1 MKNTGNIWLLVGRET
16 EGNNI
21 KNYILMDYNGCTQFV
36 QKRSIAK
43 FCKEHEVINV
53 QLSGDS
59 ITGKGIAITALPRY
73 VKQQGFGLQQV
84 SGVSQAEVIQMAQP
98 LINQYMQK
106 KDAELRKKQE
116 DSTEAQKDKQNNYV
130 LNKLS
135 VIENLINIALNMKD
149 ITNELASNG
158 QFTRY
163 IKQID
168 IDNAEGDSLTN
179 LIQRQ
184 GVNGLANG
192 LIDRLQRIEN
202 RIRKFELDKGLL
214 NKISNL
220 KNQCEQLKKLH
231 IETKQII
238 KQNKNEKVRL
248 EKEEVHEQKEL
259 KLSIDDIQ
267 IVEDTETDMIQISAP
282 NDYLE
287 NIDDVFNS
295 IPVVDDSNESELIAV
310 ESNYEDLGDIPVVD
324 DEKLDINNVIDE
336 LFFSHDGYTTSK
348 SKRDDIIE
356 DYRSWDKFGMKI
368 VDIITI
374 IYKGTN
380 NTFMVK
386 ADIPPMFRVNGFSSD
401 IFKFPGDY
409 TIKIT
414 RENINKAK
422 EGLQNYI
429 NNTLQIYADADK
441 LLNEQYTISKEL
453 SNEIRQISKNLELEY
468 EFYLLRELSELSNY
482 SIKFVDYIGNG
493 LVARTKN
500 AIKLW
505 EELGLNENIVHKQTI
520 SRDIQSLI
528 ANAIKIDEKHNK
540 EDIKKYNN
548 NKKDLNNE
556 DDELKERLEHILDE
570 ADNILYDID
579 ILSETLSDEYDS
591 YKEYRSGD
599 YISPFVKRAES
610 LLNDIIT
617 KFSRELDLSTTSG
630 FHSNREVKAG
640 AWFAGAEF
648 EELNSEATKCTEY
661 VEEVIEQLVNCI
673 NSTNILSSKFINN
686 MRSLCNE
693 ILDINIDDSD
703 RYDLNSESE
712 FNSVYLDFLGEAYN
726 SNEYDGLKGQVRC
739 ILDSLEEC
747 IARCS
752 SNFE

>member
-1 MKNTGNIWLLVGRET
+1 MNQTYDIWLLIGRET
-16 EGNNI
+16 EGNSI
-21 KNYILMDYNGCTQFV
+21 KNYIFMHYNGNTQFI
-36 QKRSIAK
+36 QKRSVVK
-43 FCKEHEVINV
+43 FCKEHTVLNV
-53 QLSGDS
+53 QISGDS
-59 ITGKGIAITALPRY
+59 IVGKGIAITALPRY
-73 VKQQGFGLQQV
+73 TKQQGFGLQQV
-84 SGVSQAEVIQMAQP
+84 SGMSQDEVKHLAEP
-98 LINQYMQK
+98 LINQYIQK
-106 KDAELRKKQE
+106 KDVELQKKQE
-116 DSTEAQKDKQNNYV
+116 NSTEAQKDKQSNYI

-135 VIENLINIALNMKD
+135 IIENLINIALNMKD

-202 RIRKFELDKGLL
+202 RIRKFELDKRLL
-214 NKISNL
+214 NEIGNL

-231 IETKQII
+231 TETKQII
-238 KQNKNEKVRL
+238 KQNKDEKVRL
-248 EKEEVHEQKEL
+248 EKEEVQEQKEL
-259 KLSIDDIQ
+259 KLSIDNIQ
-267 IVEDTETDMIQISAP
+267 IVEDTETDMIQISTP
-282 NDYLE
+282 DGYLE
-287 NIDDVFNS
+287 SIDDVFND
-295 IPVVDDSNESELIAV
+295 IPVVDDSNESELIAI

-324 DEKLDINNVIDE
+324 NEKLDINNAIDE

-348 SKRDDIIE
+348 SKRDGIIE

-441 LLNEQYTISKEL
+441 LLNEQYALSKEL
-453 SNEIRQISKNLELEY
+453 SNEIKQISNNLELEY
-468 EFYLLRELSELSNY
+468 GFYFMRDISNY

-540 EDIKKYNN
+540 ENTKKYNN

-556 DDELKERLEHILDE
+556 DDEFKERLEHILDE

-661 VEEVIEQLVNCI
+661 VKEVIEQILNCI

>member
-184 GVNGLANG
+184 GVSGLANG

-267 IVEDTETDMIQISAP
+267 IVEDTETDMIQISAS

-310 ESNYEDLGDIPVVD
+310 ESTYEDLGGIQVVD
-324 DEKLDINNVIDE
+324 DESLSINNVIDE
-336 LFFSHDGYTTSK
+336 LFFSHDGYKTSK
-348 SKRDDIIE
+348 SKRDGIIE
-356 DYRSWDKFGMKI
+356 DYRSWDRFGMKI

-380 NTFMVK
+380 NTFMVE

-429 NNTLQIYADADK
+429 NNTLQIYASADNI
-441 LLNEQYTISKEL
+441 LNEQYALSKEL
-453 SNEIRQISKNLELEY
+453 SNEIKQISNNLELEY
-468 EFYLLRELSELSNY
+468 DFYFMMDISNY

-493 LVARTKN
+493 LVERTKN

-528 ANAIKIDEKHNK
+528 DNAIKIDEKHNK
-540 EDIKKYNN
+540 ENTKKYNN
-548 NKKDLNNE
+548 SKKELNNE

-617 KFSRELDLSTTSG
+617 KFSRELDLSTTSD

-686 MRSLCNE
+686 MRSLCNA

-739 ILDSLEEC
+739 ILDSLEDC
-747 IARCS
+747 ITRCS